1 VVGGSGQAETF
12 QFAVNRDLA
21 EADPATLAPDELAGA
36 VQEPEG
42 AIAEVLQAAGSSDR
56 DLQNDDHR
64 FWWYLV
70 LAVTVLVMSELYVA
84 NKTLRH

>member
-1 VVGGSGQAETF
+1 MKDSAETF
-12 QFAVNRDLA
+12 QYAVNRDLA
-21 EADPATLAPDELAGA
+21 EADPSVLAADELVGA

-42 AIAEVLQAAGSSDR
+42 AIAEVLQAAGASDR
-56 DLQNDDHR
+56 DREKDDHG

-70 LAVTVLVMSELYVA
+70 LAVTVLTVSELYVA